1 MKRDT
6 RASKGTIV
14 VAIIAA
20 FASLLSGCG
29 TLYEGKY
36 NYRDGWRKARVVQ
49 VATASQI
56 QSPDFF
62 RCIRNA
68 TPTQRE
74 RQLFVV
80 VSLMRYNKSVKQAVQ
95 VAPSVH
101 LEVGETVYVNPSS
114 CDGPV
119 IHASGPASKPP

>member
-1 MKRDT
+1 MKTSIRSL
-6 RASKGTIV
+6 RGVLYGAGV
-14 VAIIAA
+14 VV
-20 FASLLSGCG
+20 LLQGCT

-36 NYRDGWRKARVVQ
+36 DYRDGWRKARVVQ
-49 VATASQI
+49 VAPASQI
-56 QSPDFF
+56 QRPDFF

-68 TPTQRE
+68 TPEQRE
-74 RQLFVV
+74 RQLFAVV
-80 VSLMRYNKSVKQAVQ
+80 TFRGYEKSVKRAVQ

-119 IHASGPASKPP
+119 VHASVPAAKIR

>member
-1 MKRDT
+1 MKTSIRGL
-6 RASKGTIV
+6 RGVLYGAGV
-14 VAIIAA
+14 VV
-20 FASLLSGCG
+20 LLQGCT

-36 NYRDGWRKARVVQ
+36 DYRDGWRKARVVQ
-49 VATASQI
+49 VAPASQI
-56 QSPDFF
+56 ERPDFF

-68 TPTQRE
+68 TPEQRE
-74 RQLFVV
+74 RQLFAVV
-80 VSLMRYNKSVKQAVQ
+80 TFRGYEKSVKRAVQ

-119 IHASGPASKPP
+119 IHASVPAARIR

>member
-1 MKRDT
+1 MNTSIRSL
-6 RASKGTIV
+6 RGVLCGAGV
-14 VAIIAA
+14 VV
-20 FASLLSGCG
+20 LLLGCT

-36 NYRDGWRKARVVQ
+36 DYRDGWRKARVVQ
-49 VATASQI
+49 VAPASQI
-56 QSPDFF
+56 QRPDFF

-68 TPTQRE
+68 TPEQRE
-74 RQLFVV
+74 RQLFAVV
-80 VSLMRYNKSVKQAVQ
+80 TFRGYEKSVKRAVQ

-119 IHASGPASKPP
+119 VHASVPAAKIR

>member
-1 MKRDT
+1 MKTSIRGL
-6 RASKGTIV
+6 RGVLYGAGV
-14 VAIIAA
+14 VV
-20 FASLLSGCG
+20 LLQGCT

-36 NYRDGWRKARVVQ
+36 DYRDGWRKARVVQ
-49 VATASQI
+49 VAPASQI
-56 QSPDFF
+56 QRPDFF

-68 TPTQRE
+68 TPEQRE
-74 RQLFVV
+74 RQLFAVV
-80 VSLMRYNKSVKQAVQ
+80 TFRGYEKSVKRAVQ

-119 IHASGPASKPP
+119 IHASVPAARIR